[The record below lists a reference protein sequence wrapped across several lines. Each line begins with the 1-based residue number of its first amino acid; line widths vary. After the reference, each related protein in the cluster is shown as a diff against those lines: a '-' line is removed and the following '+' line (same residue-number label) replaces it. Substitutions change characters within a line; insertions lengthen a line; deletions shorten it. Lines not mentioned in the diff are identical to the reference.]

1 MLFLIGLGLGDAKDI
16 TLNGLEIVKKVG
28 KVYLENYTSILSC
41 GQQELEELY
50 GRSVILADREM
61 IEQECQEILDAAET
75 ESGAALLVV
84 GDPMNATTH
93 TDLLLRA
100 ASRNIPYRIIH
111 NASIVNAVACCG
123 LQIYNFGETASI
135 PFWTE
140 TWQPDS
146 FYDKIL
152 RNKTNGLHTLCLLD
166 IKVKEPNLEMLM
178 KGIKQDEPPRFM
190 TVSQAADQ
198 LINTIRRRRVDFGS
212 HGNDSTIEQISLEQS
227 SSELKLTMTKSFSEE
242 REKDSIVGTGG
253 NGSGGD
259 LLSEDTVCIGLA
271 RVGSPSQLIV
281 KTTLIKALDLDMGAP
296 LHSLVIPGTLH
307 PLEEEILNISVTTPT
322 PTTTTTAAAAAATS

>member
-1 MLFLIGLGLGDAKDI
+1 MLYLIGLGLGDAKDI

-50 GRSVILADREM
+50 GRSIILADREM

-75 ESGAALLVV
+75 EDGAAVLVV

-100 ASRNIPYRIIH
+100 ASRNIPYKIIH

-123 LQIYNFGETASI
+123 LQIYNFGETVSI

-140 TWQPDS
+140 TWQPES

-152 RNKTNGLHTLCLLD
+152 RNRTNGLHTLCLLD
-166 IKVKEPNLEMLM
+166 IKVKEPNFEMLM

-190 TVSQAADQ
+190 SISQAANQ
-198 LINTIRRRRVDFGS
+198 LISTIRRRRVDFGS

-227 SSELKLTMTKSFSEE
+227 SGDLKPVLAKSISEE
-242 REKDSIVGTGG
+242 LEKESTG
-253 NGSGGD
+253 NCD
-259 LLSEDTVCIGLA
+259 LLNEQTVCIGLA
-271 RVGSPSQLIV
+271 RVGSATQSII
-281 KTTLIKALDLDMGAP
+281 KTTLLEALDVDLGAP

-307 PLEEEILNISVTTPT
+307 PLEEEILNISVTT
-322 PTTTTTAAAAAATS
+322 SLQK

>member
-1 MLFLIGLGLGDAKDI
+1 MIGLGLGDAKDI
-16 TLNGLEIVKKVG
+16 TLNGLEIVKKAS

-41 GQQELEELY
+41 GQKELEELY

-61 IEQECQEILDAAET
+61 IEQECQEILDAAES
-75 ESGAALLVV
+75 ENGSALLVV

-111 NASIVNAVACCG
+111 NASIINAVACCG

-140 TWQPDS
+140 TWQPES

-166 IKVKEPNLEMLM
+166 IKVKEPNLELLM
-178 KGIKQDEPPRFM
+178 KGIKKDEPPRFM
-190 TVSQAADQ
+190 SLAQAANQ

-212 HGNDSTIEQISLEQS
+212 HGNDSTVTQTSLEQS
-227 SSELKLTMTKSFSEE
+227 SGDLKPGLTKSCSEE
-242 REKDSIVGTGG
+242 IERQDSAEGC
-253 NGSGGD
+253 D

-271 RVGSPSQLIV
+271 RVGSPTQMIV
-281 KTTLIKALDLDMGAP
+281 KTTLLQALDLDLGGP
-296 LHSLVIPGTLH
+296 LHSLVIPGALH
-307 PLEEEILNISVTTPT
+307 PLEEEILNISVTTP
-322 PTTTTTAAAAAATS
+322 S